1 MATDKKHLREHGSGW
16 WLHYRIPERYKLL
29 PECIKYNGIMPLNLE
44 TDSLKEARRRRDII
58 LHRLEA
64 QAGERYNSW
73 LPEGGKVESG
83 LVVASDNPLHIV
95 TTPTA
100 RDAFRVREILAK
112 GTSMLG
118 DSPTPKKLKEVASRE
133 RDAVFGLLNTKRHS
147 GDSLKQL
154 TEQVAKEAQT
164 QGKAEAT
171 IYKITRGSS
180 WFLSNLLQGD
190 ISITAID
197 YDQVRDFIHAEL
209 ERGVA
214 GSTLKGHLYGLR
226 QVWKRAKQSKLVS
239 GDCPFDEHTVKVES
253 KPFDPFTF
261 EEIRSL
267 YQNAKGELK
276 TLIHAAAMTGARVD
290 ELLTAEVKTPSTFE
304 HPCWLFKFKQ
314 KGKTAQSTR
323 VVPVHSSLPITDG
336 FQFSLTY
343 DSVQSRLKRLQESVL
358 GQPLHELTG
367 LPRKLS
373 MHSFRSYVITEL
385 VVTHRINEK
394 VVGGVTGHLG
404 GGQSKAGALRGY
416 IHIED
421 LSKKREIVELL
432 PWDAGKV

>member
-1 MATDKKHLREHGSGW
+1 MTIDKKHLRKHGSGW

-29 PECIKYNGIMPLNLE
+29 PECLKYNDIMPRNLE
-44 TDSLKEARRRRDII
+44 TDSLREARRRRDII
-58 LHRLEA
+58 LHGLEA
-64 QAGERYNSW
+64 QASDHHKAW

-83 LVVASDNPLHIV
+83 LLEASNNPLHIL
-95 TTPTA
+95 TTPSA
-100 RDAFRVREILAK
+100 RDTFKIRKILAK
-112 GTSMLG
+112 GSAILG
-118 DSPTPKKLKEVASRE
+118 DKPSPKKLKQVANRE
-133 RDAVFGLLNTKRHS
+133 RDAVLGLLKAKPHS
-147 GDSLKQL
+147 GDSLKRL
-154 TEQVAKEAQT
+154 TEQVAKESLT

-171 IYKITRGSS
+171 IYKITRGTS
-180 WFLSNLLQGD
+180 WFLSNLLQND
-190 ISITAID
+190 ISISAID
-197 YDQVRDFIHAEL
+197 HDQVREFIHTDL
-209 ERGVA
+209 EQGVA

-239 GDCPFDEHTVKVES
+239 GDCPFDEHTIKVES
-253 KPFDPFTF
+253 KPFDPFTI

-267 YQNAKGELK
+267 YQSAKGELK
-276 TLIHAAAMTGARVD
+276 TLIHAAAVTGARVD

-336 FQFSLTY
+336 FLFSLTY

-358 GQPLHELTG
+358 GQPVHELTG

-373 MHSFRSYVITEL
+373 MHSFRAYVITEL

-421 LSKKREIVELL
+421 LNKKKEIVELL
-432 PWDAGKV
+432 PWTN